1 MSKNRTA
8 RHCVTWLVA
17 VIALLLGSGVAS
29 AHVTTHVYGGQLE
42 KGGEGA
48 IVLRVPNEEADRDT
62 VRIEVTI
69 PSRYDI
75 TRVRTRPV
83 AGWTAEVGR
92 AGGGTVTAI
101 TWTADA
107 NAAIQ
112 AGDEHY
118 QEFSFTASPL
128 PANVD
133 SLVLPTKQ
141 VYSDGGMTDW
151 ADERT
156 GDTEPAHPAPEVAL
170 AEPSGPGHGHGAVKS
185 AAGGPDWPT
194 IAIAGSGLVLV
205 MIIGVVISFRPGRRS
220 RP

>member
-1 MSKNRTA
+1 MSNNRIA
-8 RHCVTWLVA
+8 RHCLTWLVA
-17 VIALLLGSGVAS
+17 VIALLLGSGPAS

-48 IVLRVPNEEADRDT
+48 IVLRVPNEEAERNT

-69 PSRYDI
+69 SSRYDI

-83 AGWTAEVGR
+83 AGWTAEISRG
-92 AGGGTVTAI
+92 AGATVTAI
-101 TWTADA
+101 TWIADA
-107 NAAIQ
+107 DAATP

-128 PANVD
+128 PTNVD

-141 VYSDGGMTDW
+141 MYADGSMNDW
-151 ADERT
+151 ADEQT

-170 AEPSGPGHGHGAVKS
+170 AGS
-185 AAGGPDWPT
+185 AW
-194 IAIAGSGLVLV
+194 SL
-205 MIIGVVISFRPGRRS
+205 S
-220 RP
+220 